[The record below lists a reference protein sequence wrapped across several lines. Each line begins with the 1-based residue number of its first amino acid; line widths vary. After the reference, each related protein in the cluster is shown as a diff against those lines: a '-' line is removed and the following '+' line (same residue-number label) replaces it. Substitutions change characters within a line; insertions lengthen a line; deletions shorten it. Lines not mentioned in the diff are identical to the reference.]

1 MIETRR
7 TRRLA
12 LALLCLALP
21 GSALR
26 AHDFWIEPSSF
37 HPAPGARVAV
47 RLKVGQQ
54 LKGDPMPRDPQ
65 RIERFAAIGP
75 AGETPVPGVPGTE
88 PAGFISFR
96 QPGLYLL
103 VYDSDRETVD
113 LDADKFE
120 KYLAEEGLE
129 AVSAQR
135 AKRGQS
141 RAGARDAYSRCA
153 KSLLRIGDG
162 PGNGFDRALGL
173 ELELIPE
180 ADPTILPPGSE
191 LPVRLLYRGKPL
203 AGALVAALQR
213 DDPTGKVSARSDA
226 KGRVRLRL
234 GRPGMWLVK
243 AVHMIPPSA
252 GVDADWESLWAS
264 LTFEMP
270 FEVPGK

>member
-1 MIETRR
+1 
-7 TRRLA
+7 
-12 LALLCLALP
+12 LLLLALP

-75 AGETPVPGVPGTE
+75 AGETPVPGVAGTE
-88 PAGFISFR
+88 PAGFVSFR

-103 VYDSDRETVD
+103 VYDSNRETVD

-120 KYLAEEGLE
+120 KYLADEGLE
-129 AVSAQR
+129 TVSAQR

-162 PGNGFDRALGL
+162 PGNRFDRALGL

-180 ADPTILPPGSE
+180 ADPTTLPPGSE

-213 DDPTGKVSARSDA
+213 EDPNDKVSARSDA

-234 GRPGMWLVK
+234 DRPGMWLVK
-243 AVHMIPPSA
+243 AVHMIPPSP

-264 LTFEMP
+264 LTFE
-270 FEVPGK
+270 VPGK